1 MQIQEIIVEPEK
13 IYTGSTFRLKVKVQD
28 DYFYKKRLITED
40 GKAIVTEDSKK
51 LRTEWGV

>member
-28 DYFYKKRLITED
+28 DCIYKRRIITED
-40 GKAIVTEDSKK
+40 GKSILTEDSKK